1 MTRPILAGADGT
13 ESGLDAVAFGAR
25 LATAIG
31 SPLVVVCVCP
41 DEARVGG
48 ADGEADGPRRQA
60 ASILDTA
67 REVVG
72 DVPADFRTV
81 VSTSP
86 ARGLA
91 ELAEEGGVEAL
102 VVGSTH
108 RGAVGRV
115 VSGST
120 AERLLH
126 GTGCPVAVVPRG
138 YRRHRSKPIE
148 AIGAAFTDTPEG
160 HEAVRAAADL
170 ARTAGVPL
178 TVYSVVVLHS
188 NWLRPQAVQPD
199 AAVVPE
205 EVTKTYSEALDRAT
219 AGLPDGV
226 PATGRL
232 LFGEVVDELSMAAE
246 RDVDLLVCGSRGY
259 GPVRRVLLGT
269 VSSALVRQAS
279 VPTLVVPRAD
289 PGRVPSHG

>member
-1 MTRPILAGADGT
+1 MTRPILAGAGGT
-13 ESGLDAVAFGAR
+13 GSGLDAVAFGAR

-41 DEARVGG
+41 DEGRVGG
-48 ADGEADGPRRQA
+48 AGGDRDAPQRQA
-60 ASILDTA
+60 ASILDGA
-67 REVVG
+67 RAVVG
-72 DVPADFRTV
+72 DVPTEFRTV

-91 ELAEEGGVEAL
+91 ELTEDEDVEAV

-126 GTGCPVAVVPRG
+126 GTGCPVAVAPRG
-138 YRRHRSKPIE
+138 YHRHRSKPIE
-148 AIGAAFTDTPEG
+148 AIGAAFADTPEG
-160 HEAVRAAADL
+160 HEAVRVAAGL
-170 ARTAGVPL
+170 ARTAGLPL
-178 TVYSVVVLHS
+178 TLYSVVALHS
-188 NWLRPQAVQPD
+188 NWLRPEVVQPD
-199 AAVVPE
+199 ASVVPE
-205 EVTKTYSEALDRAT
+205 EVTKAYSETLDRVVAE
-219 AGLPDGV
+219 LPDGV

-269 VSSALVRQAS
+269 VSSALVQQAS
-279 VPTLVVPRAD
+279 IPTLVVPRA
-289 PGRVPSHG
+289 GAG

>member
-1 MTRPILAGADGT
+1 MTSPILAGADGT
-13 ESGLDAVAFGAR
+13 GSGLDAVAFGAR

-41 DEARVGG
+41 DEVLAAG
-48 ADGEADGPRRQA
+48 ADRDSEEPQRQA
-60 ASILDTA
+60 TLILDGA
-67 REVVG
+67 REVAG
-72 DVPADFRTV
+72 DLPADFRTV

-91 ELAEEGGVEAL
+91 ELAEQEGAEAV

-126 GTGCPVAVVPRG
+126 GTGCPVAVAPRG

-148 AIGAAFTDTPEG
+148 AVGAAFTDTPEG
-160 HEAVRAAADL
+160 HEAVRVAAGL
-170 ARTAGVPL
+170 AGTAGLPL

-188 NWLRPQAVQPD
+188 NWLRPEAVQPD

-205 EVTKTYSEALDRAT
+205 EVKKAYSEALDRVVADV
-219 AGLPDGV
+219 PDGV
-226 PATGRL
+226 RATGKL

-289 PGRVPSHG
+289 AD